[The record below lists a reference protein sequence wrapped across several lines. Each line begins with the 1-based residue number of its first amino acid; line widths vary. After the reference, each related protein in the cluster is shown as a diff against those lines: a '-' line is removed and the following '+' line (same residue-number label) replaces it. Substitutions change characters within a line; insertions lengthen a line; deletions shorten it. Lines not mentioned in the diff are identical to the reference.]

1 MAYQVTA
8 RKWRPR
14 QFDEVVGQEHITATL
29 KNAVH
34 SGRIAQCYL
43 FCGPPRRGQDHD
55 RADSRQGPQLRRPLR
70 RQSLRGVRFLPEHRR
85 RHQHERAGDRRGL
98 QQQRR

>member
-29 KNAVH
+29 KSAVH

-43 FCGPPRRGQDHD
+43 VLRASRRGQNHD
-55 RADSRQGPQLRRPLR
+55 RADSRQGPQLRRLPR
-70 RQSLRGVRFLPEHRR
+70 RQSLRGVRFLPEHR
-85 RHQHERAGDRRGL
+85 HLYQHERAGDRRGL
-98 QQQRR
+98 QQ